1 MKNLKSILTIGWFFY
16 LSLGAHATSPQK
28 KDLLL
33 ASCVRPVATYE
44 MQVNNV
50 RARLYSGGLLFNK
63 DQSNGNYFTPASA
76 SLPVSAIFSGGVW
89 VGGVD
94 RSGSIKLSASTYQT
108 DGSDYFAG
116 PLDVL
121 GTTEATNCSQW
132 DKIFTAKGNNILHHI
147 QNYKEAVENQTVLRC
162 NDISDDILYWPAQ
175 GNPFFEEKYGWKLPD
190 QPLANYFDQNNDGH
204 YNPCLGDYPIID
216 NVSCTN
222 GIYKIP
228 TEINF
233 FIFNDAG
240 GPQTLSGLNNLQ
252 MEFQVN
258 AFAYNTTNELNDM
271 TFYQYKMINKS
282 PDELIDCYFS
292 WWLDPDLGCYTDD
305 YVGSDP
311 ELGMAYIYN
320 EDAIDGEDSGC
331 GGINN
336 YGDEIPILGID
347 FVQGPKVIKVFKRDA
362 NGNFIYDADGK
373 KILIDPEPLSGR
385 ADTLVI
391 GQMSSFIY
399 NNLREGSPFM
409 HDPRRGKEDDF
420 YSYMKGFWLDKTP
433 ITFGGNGYNPGSVDS
448 TKFAFPDDPND
459 PNGWSMCTANIPKDD
474 KKMLMSVGPMLMS
487 PGSTNTLTLSVFSVL
502 DVPYPCPDL
511 TKLRYADRIAQDLFD
526 NCLVNEY
533 FTGPDAP
540 DITFEQKKAA
550 LTLKL
555 ENGIKSNNFNEGFSY
570 TIPNLGPNVESEFRF
585 EGYQV
590 YQLANTKVRVDQLND
605 PQYARLVGQTDI
617 KNNVQDI
624 YNWNLTL
631 NPDTSASAE
640 KYIWQKVIK
649 VKGKNDGLQHTFD
662 ITEDL
667 FATGEKAL
675 VNNKNYHFC
684 ALAYAHNN
692 WKDFDSIEKV
702 GQKTPYIEGINN
714 FKVYTIAPKFTLDE
728 NVPQL
733 KVTRISGEGNPHVF
747 LKMEDDMYDKIL
759 STNFD
764 GKVNYKTGYGPLQA
778 VVTDVTKINKNK
790 YRLEITGTMDIM
802 CKYDENAVW
811 KLTDITNNNVL
822 LEDKPLW
829 YIKEYMLSELGFSI
843 TVQNYENPGVNIYEN
858 NGGVDVRLEYKDKTG
873 PFWFNAIK
881 DGGQYEGERHL
892 SFDFVQNNNFW
903 DKDGKLSIMGDGFF
917 VPLTSIGNI
926 KKTDVPYLLSP
937 LSRDW
942 SLINGNITSLNFR
955 DLNNVDLVFTSDK
968 SKWSKCI
975 VVETGF
981 DDQTITGLETI
992 DNTRNFELRSS
1003 QSKDENGVEIP
1014 NSTGFS
1020 YFPGYAVDVE
1030 TGKRLNIFFGEN
1042 SIFSGENAM
1051 HMQGQNPIGGDMIF
1065 NPSSEWIIAK
1075 LLNSNLPA
1083 DQVLALIGGAQH
1095 YIYVSRMEY
1104 DGCAAFGERLKRNPT
1119 TGAGP
1124 SIINKLKV
1132 VSGITWTSFPV
1143 LSPAFGLTSLSNG
1156 LIPNDLTV
1164 RMRVDNTYSSSRLFN
1179 LDNDKACLTTGD
1191 NPVYEFGFEKLDPN
1205 AQNNITLD
1213 NIFINPNP
1221 VRLSNNATVFRLL
1234 NLPDDSE
1241 IKIMD
1246 MQGQVRWKADASS
1259 GDKQTYLGPGSTSTE
1274 FTLDGSRFLPGLYL
1288 ISIKDKKSG
1297 KMSTLKWVG
1306 L

>member
-1 MKNLKSILTIGWFFY
+1 MKNLKSIIIIGWFFC
-16 LSLGAHATSPQK
+16 LSLGVNATSPQK
-28 KDLLL
+28 TDLLL
-33 ASCVRPVATYE
+33 ASCVRPVAAYE

-50 RARLYSGGLLFNK
+50 RAKLFSGGHLFNN
-63 DQSNGNYFTPASA
+63 DQSSGNYFTPASA
-76 SLPVSAIFSGGVW
+76 SPTVSAIYSGGVW
-89 VGGVD
+89 MGGVD
-94 RSGSIKLSASTYQT
+94 RAGSIKLSAITYKSEGF
-108 DGSDYFAG
+108 DFFAG
-116 PLDVL
+116 PLDIL

-132 DKIFTAKGNNILHHI
+132 DKIFTVKGSNILQHI
-147 QNYKEAVENQTVLRC
+147 QNYKEALENQTFLSC

-204 YNPCLGDYPIID
+204 YNPCLGDYPILDIA
-216 NVSCTN
+216 SCSEEK
-222 GIYKIP
+222 YKIP

-240 GPQTLSGLNNLQ
+240 GPQTLSGPKSLQ

-292 WWLDPDLGCYTDD
+292 WWLDPDLGCYSDD
-305 YVGSDP
+305 YIGCDP

-331 GGINN
+331 GGINT

-347 FVQGPKVIKVFKRDA
+347 FVQGPKVVKVFKRDA
-362 NGNFIYDADGK
+362 NGNFIYDAAGK
-373 KILIDPEPLSGR
+373 KILMDPEPFSGR

-399 NNLREGSPFM
+399 QSPRDQFVS
-409 HDPRRGKEDDF
+409 DPQRGKEDGF
-420 YSYMKGFWLDKTP
+420 YSYMKGYWLDKTP
-433 ITFGGNGYNPGSVDS
+433 MTFGGNGYNPGSVDT

-459 PNGWSMCTANIPKDD
+459 PNGWSMCTANLPKEDRR
-474 KKMLMSVGPMLMS
+474 MLMSVGSMLMS
-487 PGSTNTLTLSVFSVL
+487 PGTTNTLTLSVFSVL

-526 NCLVNEY
+526 NCLLNEY

-540 DITFEQKKAA
+540 DITFEQKNAA

-555 ENGIKSNNFNEGFSY
+555 ENGKKSNNFNEGFSY
-570 TIPNLGPNVESEFRF
+570 TIPNLGPNLDSKFRF
-585 EGYQV
+585 EGYKV
-590 YQLANTKVRVDQLND
+590 YQVANAKVRVDQLND
-605 PQYARLVGQTDI
+605 PQYARLVGQSDI

-624 YNWNLTL
+624 YNWNLSL

-640 KYIWQKVIK
+640 KYIWQKVLK
-649 VKGKNDGLQHTFD
+649 VKGENEELQHTYN

-667 FATGEKAL
+667 FATGEKTL
-675 VNNKNYHFC
+675 INSKNYHFC
-684 ALAYAHNN
+684 AVAYAHNN
-692 WKDFDSIEKV
+692 WKDFDSIENL
-702 GQKTPYIEGINN
+702 GQKTPYLEGTNN
-714 FKVYTIAPKFTLDE
+714 FKVYTITPKLNIDE
-728 NVPQL
+728 DLPQL

-759 STNFD
+759 SLNFD

-778 VVTDVTKINKNK
+778 VVTDVTKINNNK
-790 YRLEITGTMDIM
+790 YRLEITGTMDNYFDF
-802 CKYDENAVW
+802 CKYKEDAVW
-811 KLTDITNNNVL
+811 KLTDITNNIVL

-829 YIKEYMLSELGFSI
+829 SVKEYMLNELGFSI
-843 TVQNYENPGVNIYEN
+843 TIQNYENPGENAYEN

-873 PFWFNAIK
+873 PFWYNAIK
-881 DGGQYEGERHL
+881 DGGIYDGQIYK
-892 SFDFVQNNNFW
+892 SFDFVKDNNV
-903 DKDGKLSIMGDGFF
+903 KDPDAKLSQMGDGFF
-917 VPLTSIGNI
+917 TPFITS
-926 KKTDVPYLLSP
+926 KFETQFDFPYYLSP
-937 LSRDW
+937 ANRDVMAYVTSANAP
-942 SLINGNITSLNFR
+942 SLRYR
-955 DLNNVDLVFTSDK
+955 DLNNVDIIFTSDK

-981 DDQTITGLETI
+981 VDQTTTGLETI
-992 DNTRNFELRSS
+992 GNTKNFEMRISPS
-1003 QSKDENGVEIP
+1003 IDENGVEIP
-1014 NSTGFS
+1014 VSTGFS

-1042 SIFSGENAM
+1042 SIYSGENAT
-1051 HMQGQNPIGGDMIF
+1051 HMQGQKPIGGDMIF
-1065 NPSSEWIIAK
+1065 NPSSELIIEE
-1075 LLNSNLPA
+1075 LLNSNLPSE
-1083 DQVLALIGGAQH
+1083 QKLALIAGAQH
-1095 YIYVSRMEY
+1095 YIYVTRMEY
-1104 DGCAAFGERLKRNPT
+1104 DGCAAFGERLKRSAS
-1119 TGAGP
+1119 GAGP
-1124 SIINKLKV
+1124 SIINKAKV
-1132 VSGITWTSFPV
+1132 ISSITWTSFPV
-1143 LSPAFGLTSLSNG
+1143 LSLASLTNG

-1164 RMRVDNTYSSSRLFN
+1164 SIRVDNTYSSSRIYQVE
-1179 LDNDKACLTTGD
+1179 KERACLTTGD

-1205 AQNNITLD
+1205 AQNNLSLD
-1213 NIFINPNP
+1213 NVFISPNP
-1221 VRLSNNATVFRLL
+1221 VRLSNNSTVFRLL
-1234 NLPDDSE
+1234 NLPDDTE
-1241 IKIMD
+1241 IQIMD

-1274 FTLDGSRFLPGLYL
+1274 FTLEGSRFLPGLYL